1 MTASRCGKSS
11 SFLFLAVNLL
21 VLLSLSCV
29 GPKGVEVRVAGEAL
43 AGLYWEPPE
52 ALAAAV
58 LLVHGPGESKE
69 GWLALGNRLQGSGYA
84 ALAID
89 LRGLEPGDSAVLTA
103 DIAAGFEFLREQKK
117 VDAARIGL
125 IGSDLGASGVL
136 NFSAQEPLVQLVVL
150 LSPAA
155 NAPRL
160 GAEAAMAYY
169 GWRPVL
175 FAASRD
181 DLAAVQAVEELAG
194 LAHGSVAIKFY
205 EGAAHGIALLRAA
218 PALERALLNFLE
230 THLRPSLLETSGV
243 GG

>member
-1 MTASRCGKSS
+1 MTTSLRGKSS

-21 VLLSLSCV
+21 VLLNLSCV
-29 GPKGVEVRVAGEAL
+29 GPKAVEVRVAGEAL

-89 LRGLEPGDSAVLTA
+89 LRGLEPDDSAVLTA
-103 DIAAGFEFLREQKK
+103 DIAAGFEFLRAQKK

-136 NFSAQEPLVQLVVL
+136 NFSAREPLVQLVVL
-150 LSPAA
+150 LSPAV
-155 NAPRL
+155 NPPRL
-160 GAEAAMAYY
+160 GTKAAMAYY

-175 FAASRD
+175 FAASRN
-181 DLAAVQAVEELAG
+181 DLATVQAVEELAG
-194 LAHGSVAIKFY
+194 LAHGSVAVKLY
-205 EGAAHGIALLRAA
+205 EGAGHGIDLLRAA
-218 PALERALLNFLE
+218 PALESELLNFLE
-230 THLRPSLLETSGV
+230 THLRPSLLETSRV